1 MDEDRSW
8 KMGMKPEETRIS
20 LSYEEV
26 LEHVKDL
33 PDNEAKAFEKALNE
47 MWKKAV
53 KKRVKVAEKAA
64 KKTEKEADKDNEKAG
79 KEKKKEA
86 EKDKKKKETE
96 KPDKEKKKDADNP
109 EKEKK
114 KKKKKDPE
122 KQEKEKKKKKGS
134 DKDATREQMTTL
146 VTLNQ
151 LANDFLKKLT
161 GAVKLF
167 VSADDDVVKDKCG
180 TLLKR
185 RNVSFTSTDDFYAFV
200 VEIHDA
206 FPTLDALLGSTEKGK
221 ESRMFFQEWHD
232 VCWDKDSNQPKEF
245 LVDSDAC
252 EQLLGLVDSQTWLA

>member
-33 PDNEAKAFEKALNE
+33 PDNEAKAFQKALNE

-64 KKTEKEADKDNEKAG
+64 KKTEKEADKDNEKAE

-114 KKKKKDPE
+114 KKKKDPE
-122 KQEKEKKKKKGS
+122 RQEKEKKKKKGS

-167 VSADDDVVKDKCG
+167 ASADDDVVKDKCS

-200 VEIHDA
+200 VEMHDV
-206 FPTLDALLGSTEKGK
+206 FPTLGALLGSTEKGK

-232 VCWDKDSNQPKEF
+232 ACWDKDSNQPKEF